1 MASLSVRK
9 LDEETVAQLRI
20 RAARHGVSMEEE
32 ARQILKRA
40 ATAPESLGDLAVRI
54 FSPAYGGK
62 NWCYSEIQWR
72 HAGFATS
79 SLPGDLQTRH

>member
-40 ATAPESLGDLAVRI
+40 AAAPESLGDLAVRI
-54 FSPAYGGK
+54 FSPAYGGEELVLPK
-62 NWCYSEIQWR
+62 RETSEPMD
-72 HAGFATS
+72 F
-79 SLPGDLQTRH
+79 PE

>member
-40 ATAPESLGDLAVRI
+40 AAAPESLGDLAVRI
-54 FSPAYGGK
+54 FSPAYGGEELVLQRRET
-62 NWCYSEIQWR
+62 SEPME
-72 HAGFATS
+72 F
-79 SLPGDLQTRH
+79 PE

>member
-1 MASLSVRK
+1 MASLSVRR

-40 ATAPESLGDLAVRI
+40 ASAPESLGDLALRL
-54 FSPAYGGK
+54 FSPAYGGEELVLPK
-62 NWCYSEIQWR
+62 REVSEPMD
-72 HAGFATS
+72 FTE
-79 SLPGDLQTRH
+79 

>member
-20 RAARHGVSMEEE
+20 RAARQGVSMEEE

-40 ATAPESLGDLAVRI
+40 AAAPESLGDLAVRI
-54 FSPAYGGK
+54 FSPAYGGEELVLQRRETSDAK
-62 NWCYSEIQWR
+62 NAKVLLGELR
-72 HAGFATS
+72 
-79 SLPGDLQTRH
+79 L